1 MTVKT
6 ALIGGI
12 FMFDITPYEM
22 RSMYR
27 NPFREMEK
35 LEKEFFGRGGAND
48 FCTDIKDNGDS
59 YLLEADLPG
68 FKKEDIHVDIQNGY
82 LTISAERHSEDEK
95 KDSKGNVIHS
105 ERSFGSFS
113 RSFNLSGI
121 DEDKI
126 TASYKDGVL
135 ALTMPKA
142 NQTVPETRRLEIQ

>member
-1 MTVKT
+1 MTMFGLMPYERRARGMMDLFNEMENSFFRDSGVDT
-6 ALIGGI
+6 AL
-12 FMFDITPYEM
+12 
-22 RSMYR
+22 RCR
-27 NPFREMEK
+27 
-35 LEKEFFGRGGAND
+35 
-48 FCTDIKDNGDS
+48 TDIQDQGDS
-59 YLLEADLPG
+59 YLLSAELPG

>member
-1 MTVKT
+1 
-6 ALIGGI
+6 
-12 FMFDITPYEM
+12 MFSP
-22 RSMYR
+22 
-27 NPFREMEK
+27 
-35 LEKEFFGRGGAND
+35 
-48 FCTDIKDNGDS
+48 
-59 YLLEADLPG
+59 
-68 FKKEDIHVDIQNGY
+68 V
-82 LTISAERHSEDEK
+82 TISAERHSEEEK
-95 KDSKGNVIHS
+95 KDNKGNVIHS